1 VSCAR
6 SSTSSKGTGTSALE
20 ARIDPDLIP
29 VGPHRPTPAG
39 PRSIGILGGTFN
51 PPHIGHLALA
61 RYARDA
67 LDLELVLM
75 IPARISPLK
84 APGQDPG
91 PEHRLSMC
99 RLAAEGV
106 DGLSVSAVEIERG
119 GTSYTVDTLMAIK
132 SSRPDAQLTFI
143 TGADTARTL
152 PAWREPQRLLELAD
166 LAVAARDGS
175 WRRGVC
181 DAVVPLLAPGRR
193 GSHGSSPALRFLQ
206 MPSVDVS
213 SSMVR
218 ERVARGEPIEDLV
231 GSAVAGYIAVHG
243 LYRAPG
249 GGAS

>member
-1 VSCAR
+1 L
-6 SSTSSKGTGTSALE
+6 KGTDTSALE
-20 ARIDPDLIP
+20 RRIDPDPIP
-29 VGPHRPTPAG
+29 VQRRGPAPAG
-39 PRSIGILGGTFN
+39 PRSIGVLGGTFN
-51 PPHIGHLALA
+51 PPHLGHLALA
-61 RYARDA
+61 RHAREA

-75 IPARISPLK
+75 VPAYISPLK
-84 APGQDPG
+84 GPGQDPG
-91 PEHRLSMC
+91 PEHRVCMC

-132 SSRPDAQLTFI
+132 SSHPDAHLTFI

-152 PAWREPQRLLELAD
+152 PAWREPERLLGLAD

-175 WRRGVC
+175 WRQGVS
-181 DAVVPLLAPGRR
+181 DAVGPLLASGRR
-193 GSHGSSPALRFLQ
+193 GANGSSPALRFLQ
-206 MPSVDVS
+206 MPPVDVS

-218 ERVARGEPIEDLV
+218 ERVARGEPVEDLV
-231 GSAVAGYIAVHG
+231 GPAVAGYIAAHG